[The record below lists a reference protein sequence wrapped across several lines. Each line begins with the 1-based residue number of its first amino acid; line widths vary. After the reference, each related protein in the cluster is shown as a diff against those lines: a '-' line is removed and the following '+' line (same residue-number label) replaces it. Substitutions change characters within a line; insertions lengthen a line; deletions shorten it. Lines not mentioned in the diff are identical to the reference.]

1 MTWFN
6 LVKSSEMREFELL
19 AEKYAEPND
28 MKHLDY
34 IRKKHGK
41 RSVEFYDLLNKQVR
55 DVMRDGEWY
64 SLSDLSKAVKKVNP
78 GLKYD
83 ISNLEQVIKNRID
96 DYGFKSKEESSVGRT
111 GKTTYYRRD

>member
-6 LVKSSEMREFELL
+6 LVKSSVMKEFELL

-41 RSVEFYDLLNKQVR
+41 RSIEFYDLLNKQVK
-55 DVMRDGEWY
+55 DVMKEGEWY
-64 SLSDLSKAVKKVNP
+64 SLSDLSKAVKKINP

-96 DYGFKSKEESSVGRT
+96 DYDLYTKEQSSVGRT

>member
-6 LVKSSEMREFELL
+6 LVKSSEMKEFELL

-41 RSVEFYDLLNKQVR
+41 RSIEFYDLLNKQVM
-55 DVMRDGEWY
+55 DFMEDNIWY
-64 SLSDLSKAVKKVNP
+64 SVSDLAKAIKEVNP
-78 GLKYD
+78 NLKYE
-83 ISNLEQVIKNRID
+83 ITNLEQVIKNRIE
-96 DYGFKSKEESSVGRT
+96 DYGLMKKQQSSAGRT
-111 GKTTYYRRD
+111 GKTNYYRRY

>member
-1 MTWFN
+1 MTWFD

-19 AEKYAEPND
+19 AEKYAEPDD

-41 RSVEFYDLLNKQVR
+41 RSVEFYDLLNKQIKE
-55 DVMRDGEWY
+55 VMKEDEWY

>member
-6 LVKSSEMREFELL
+6 LVKSSEMKEFELL

-41 RSVEFYDLLNKQVR
+41 RSVEFYDLLNKQVK
-55 DVMRDGEWY
+55 DVMKEGEWY
-64 SLSDLSKAVKKVNP
+64 SLSDLAKAVKKVNS

-83 ISNLEQVIKNRID
+83 VSNLEQVIKNRID
-96 DYGFKSKEESSVGRT
+96 DYNLFTKEQSSVGRT